1 MQLTELAKVVGKII
15 NVLDSFSHS
24 CHDGCTMLLHLRT
37 VRAQVAP
44 VRKVDLGL
52 RISNEHP
59 VKYSRRKY
67 EEVTKKAKKKKK
79 EKPTLLKK
87 PVSSLL

>member
-15 NVLDSFSHS
+15 NVHDSFSHS
-24 CHDGCTMLLHLRT
+24 SHDGCTMLLHLRT

-44 VRKVDLGL
+44 VRKVGLGL
-52 RISNEHP
+52 RISSQHP

-67 EEVTKKAKKKKK
+67 EEVTKKAKKK
-79 EKPTLLKK
+79 
-87 PVSSLL
+87 